1 MKLYFYINN
10 FKDNKGIEMEECEVR
25 ETATRYYPI
34 NNFPKGFCNYHAYV
48 NKSDI
53 GIVISHWGQ
62 NTVIIK
68 EPDFELA
75 KRLFIEQMEKE
86 IEAEKDEIE
95 KLKEKIKEKENNIK
109 IIEESEENK

>member
-10 FKDNKGIEMEECEVR
+10 FKDNKRIEMEECEVR
-25 ETATRYYPI
+25 ETATRYFPI
-34 NNFPKGFCNYHAYV
+34 NNFPYV

-53 GIVISHWGQ
+53 GIVISRWGQ
-62 NTVIIK
+62 NAVIIK

-109 IIEESEENK
+109 IIEESKENK

>member
-10 FKDNKGIEMEECEVR
+10 FRDNKGIEMEECEVR
-25 ETATRYYPI
+25 ETPTRYYPI
-34 NNFPKGFCNYHAYV
+34 TNFPNRFYSSYV

-53 GIVISHWGQ
+53 GIVISRW
-62 NTVIIK
+62 NDKSIIIK

-86 IEAEKDEIE
+86 IEAEKDKIE
-95 KLKEKIKEKENNIK
+95 KIKERIKEKENNLK
-109 IIEESEENK
+109 IIEESEENN

>member
-1 MKLYFYINN
+1 MKLYFYNNN

-25 ETATRYYPI
+25 ETPTRYYPI
-34 NNFPKGFCNYHAYV
+34 TNFPKGFYNIRAYV

-53 GIVISHWGQ
+53 GIVISRWGQ

-75 KRLFIEQMEKE
+75 KRLFIEQTEKE
-86 IEAEKDEIE
+86 IEAEKDKIE
-95 KLKEKIKEKENNIK
+95 KIKERIKEKENNLK